1 VKVLRV
7 GVDGTDNEINA
18 RAKPMKFKPGDMLPT
33 TVMKAVT
40 GEAINLPDP
49 KRLVH
54 LQFRRFV
61 DCPICNTHIAEFR
74 KRAREIEAAGIK
86 VVIVFHS
93 SPKSIRSYQK
103 DVPFLM
109 VGDPKK
115 VFYKEFGVETS
126 LGFMSLK
133 ALGAGMRGMAHG
145 HFGLRLSGGP
155 LGLPADFLIA
165 PSGQVKAV
173 KYGTHAYDQWSV
185 NELIA
190 LAKGAAVQAA

>member
-1 VKVLRV
+1 
-7 GVDGTDNEINA
+7 
-18 RAKPMKFKPGDMLPT
+18 MKFKPGDMVPT
-33 TVMKAVT
+33 RVMEAIT
-40 GEAINLPDP
+40 GEAINLPDA

-61 DCPICNTHIAEFR
+61 DCPICNTHIAESR

-86 VVIVFHS
+86 EVIVFHS

-115 VFYKEFGVETS
+115 AMYKDFGVETS

-133 ALGAGMRGMAHG
+133 ALGAGIRGMARG
-145 HFGLRLSGGP
+145 HFALRVVGGGP

-165 PSGQVKAV
+165 PSGRITAV
-173 KYGTHAYDQWSV
+173 KYGTDAYDQWSV
-185 NELIA
+185 DELLS
-190 LAKGAAVQAA
+190 LAKGVAVQTH

>member
-1 VKVLRV
+1 
-7 GVDGTDNEINA
+7 
-18 RAKPMKFKPGDMLPT
+18 MKFKPGDVLPT
-33 TVMKAVT
+33 TVIEAVT
-40 GEAINLPDP
+40 GEVISLPNP

-74 KRAREIEAAGIK
+74 KRAREIDAAGIEE
-86 VVIVFHS
+86 VIVFHS
-93 SPKSIRSYQK
+93 SLKSIRSYQK
-103 DVPFLM
+103 EVPFLM
-109 VGDPKK
+109 VGDPQK

-126 LGFMSLK
+126 LTFMSLK

-165 PSGQVKAV
+165 PSGRINAV
-173 KYGTHAYDQWSV
+173 KYGTDAYDQWSV
-185 NELIA
+185 DELLS
-190 LAKGAAVQAA
+190 LAKGVAAQAI